1 MSNVHQRIT
10 QEIETLGG
18 YRTFYNAAART
29 KNPNG
34 LHRLAHLVPEVAPD
48 QESLARMLAE
58 YALYNRRSDLNDEIP
73 LAVHMRFQ
81 RAKDQPLS
89 LLVREARS
97 SSKDAWIAWQ
107 ACELFLEDAAR
118 EKLIE
123 SESGL
128 REKVIEPIPMP
139 IMDLMKD
146 HFCGRIQRATPQKTG
161 LNPAKRALRD
171 DAIRFA
177 IWLTLEADITATSR
191 DPAQATACN
200 IVADIL
206 GVGSPGIAEIWKG
219 RKIKGDKGGGK
230 GS

>member
-1 MSNVHQRIT
+1 MSDMHPRLRA
-10 QEIETLGG
+10 EILTLNRQSSGE
-18 YRTFYNAAART
+18 RDAERKA
-29 KNPNG
+29 NPKG
-34 LHRLAHLVPEVAPD
+34 SHRLAHLVPEVAPD

-58 YALYNRRSDLNDEIP
+58 YALYNRRSDLSDEIP

-81 RAKDQPLS
+81 RAKNEPIS

-97 SSKDAWIAWQ
+97 ESKSAWVAWQ

-118 EKLIE
+118 ERLVE

-128 REKVIEPIPMP
+128 WEKDIVPIPMP

-161 LNPAKRALRD
+161 PNPAKRALRD

-177 IWLTLEADITATSR
+177 VWLALEADITATSR
-191 DPAQATACN
+191 DPKQASACK

-206 GVGSPGIAEIWKG
+206 GTETPEVAEIWKR
-219 RKIKGDKGGGK
+219 RKIKANRA
-230 GS
+230 GSRS